1 MTIFQI
7 KWEWTIPNLLSIL
20 RLLLLPVFVVL
31 YLMSDTRPELLYWAA
46 GVLVLS
52 GLTDLF
58 DGLIARHFNQI
69 SDMGKLLDPLA
80 DKLTQIAVVLSLAIW
95 HKEVIPLLV
104 ICVLKELAQTAG
116 GVFLLRRGEQI
127 RGAKWYGKV
136 STFVFYGVMALI
148 LFVPMPQGVFIG
160 LITLVAVLMLFAFYN
175 YAKVFFTIRKDLP
188 SGRDASSREEPAPE
202 QDKEP

>member
-80 DKLTQIAVVLSLAIW
+80 DKLTQIAVVLSLAIR

-104 ICVLKELAQTAG
+104 ICVLKELAQAAG

-136 STFVFYGVMALI
+136 STFVFYTVMFIIIVFPSLDVGVRNILI
-148 LFVPMPQGVFIG
+148 LISGLFLLLAFLLYAQVF
-160 LITLVAVLMLFAFYN
+160 LKMYQETQ
-175 YAKVFFTIRKDLP
+175 KK
-188 SGRDASSREEPAPE
+188 
-202 QDKEP
+202 K

>member
-1 MTIFQI
+1 M
-7 KWEWTIPNLLSIL
+7 
-20 RLLLLPVFVVL
+20 
-31 YLMSDTRPELLYWAA
+31 
-46 GVLVLS
+46 
-52 GLTDLF
+52 
-58 DGLIARHFNQI
+58 
-69 SDMGKLLDPLA
+69 
-80 DKLTQIAVVLSLAIW
+80 
-95 HKEVIPLLV
+95 
-104 ICVLKELAQTAG
+104 
-116 GVFLLRRGEQI
+116 
-127 RGAKWYGKV
+127 GKV